1 MSLRR
6 LFAALVIALVAA
18 PTASAQSPATTAP
31 PALMDEMTGH
41 WVMTGTIGKAQVT
54 HDVDVDWV
62 LNRQYIRIH
71 EMSRDAAPR
80 GETGYE
86 AWIYLVWDAKHREYA
101 VMWLVIGLAVLILG
115 LFPQLHTAMTDLLG
129 VQLPSNLLFALAIVL
144 LLGVALHL
152 SWELSQAEDEIRRL
166 AEESALSDAALSRL
180 EDRIHALETESTKDT
195 GADPE

>member
-1 MSLRR
+1 MIVFLGVGLALLILVVVMRMLLKRSLR
-6 LFAALVIALVAA
+6 
-18 PTASAQSPATTAP
+18 
-31 PALMDEMTGH
+31 E
-41 WVMTGTIGKAQVT
+41 K
-54 HDVDVDWV
+54 
-62 LNRQYIRIH
+62 
-71 EMSRDAAPR
+71 
-80 GETGYE
+80 
-86 AWIYLVWDAKHREYA
+86 YA

-115 LFPQLHTAMTDLLG
+115 LFPQLLTAMTDLLG

-180 EDRIHALETESTKDT
+180 EDRIHVLETESTKDT

>member
-1 MSLRR
+1 MIVFLGVGLALLILVVVMRMLLKRSLR
-6 LFAALVIALVAA
+6 
-18 PTASAQSPATTAP
+18 
-31 PALMDEMTGH
+31 E
-41 WVMTGTIGKAQVT
+41 K
-54 HDVDVDWV
+54 
-62 LNRQYIRIH
+62 
-71 EMSRDAAPR
+71 
-80 GETGYE
+80 
-86 AWIYLVWDAKHREYA
+86 YA

-115 LFPQLHTAMTDLLG
+115 LFPQLLTAMTDLLG